1 MQALLDE
8 AARIVKEGF
17 DRAQFDRLVRSA
29 VGRRTRDL
37 DSFESICYLMGG
49 SYYFDGVD
57 YLRFPEVY
65 ASVVP
70 EDVQSFLTET
80 VRPERAALSV
90 VRPKEGEK
98 IQ

>member
-1 MQALLDE
+1 
-8 AARIVKEGF
+8 
-17 DRAQFDRLVRSA
+17 
-29 VGRRTRDL
+29 
-37 DSFESICYLMGG
+37 MGG

-70 EDVQSFLTET
+70 EDVQRFLTET
-80 VRPERAALSV
+80 VRPERVALSV